1 MIKNTDINEFNNI
14 FQELGF
20 DLSDKSGGQFLEII
34 PSITKNKSGLYETKT
49 FDGEQ
54 VLFLEADTF
63 LRTVNKTEE
72 QLNVKLFI

>member
-1 MIKNTDINEFNNI
+1 MIKETDINEFNNV

-20 DLSDKSGGQFLEII
+20 DLSDKSGGQFLDMI
-34 PSITKNKSGLYETKT
+34 PSVTKNKSGLFETKT

-63 LRTVNKTEE
+63 LKTVTKTEE